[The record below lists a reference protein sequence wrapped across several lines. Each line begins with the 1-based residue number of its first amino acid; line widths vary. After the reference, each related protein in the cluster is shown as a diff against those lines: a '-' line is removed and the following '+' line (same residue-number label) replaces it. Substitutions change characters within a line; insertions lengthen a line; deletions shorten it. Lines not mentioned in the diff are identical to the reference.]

1 MRRGEAFR
9 GGCDKRAMDLKAL
22 RVLIIDDNRNAAEIV
37 RSILSSVGA
46 QHMEMAAT
54 AEKAFDM
61 LQASPFDL
69 AIVDQNL
76 GKGDEGITLVKRV
89 RTDPASA
96 NPYLP
101 VLMLT
106 GYTEQRRVQ
115 AARDAGVTEF
125 LSKPFTIVGLLRRM
139 EALIHQPR
147 PFVRS
152 EDYFGP
158 DRRRR
163 QDPDY
168 KGPERRKRPPEAS

>member
-1 MRRGEAFR
+1 
-9 GGCDKRAMDLKAL
+9 MDLRAL
-22 RVLIIDDNRNAAEIV
+22 RLLIVDDNRNAAEIV
-37 RSILSSVGA
+37 RSVLASVGA
-46 QHMEMAAT
+46 KDMSLVT
-54 AEKAFDM
+54 TPEKAFED
-61 LQASPFDL
+61 LQGGGYDL
-69 AIVDQNL
+69 CIVDQNL
-76 GKGDEGITLVKRV
+76 GKGDDGTELVRRI
-89 RTDPASA
+89 RTDPRSA

-101 VLMLT
+101 ILMLT

-125 LSKPFTIVGLLRRM
+125 LSKPFTIVGLLRRI
-139 EALIHQPR
+139 EALIHAPR

-168 KGPERRKRPPEAS
+168 KGPERRKRPPGGP

>member
-1 MRRGEAFR
+1 
-9 GGCDKRAMDLKAL
+9 MDLRAL
-22 RVLIIDDNRNAAEIV
+22 RLLIVDDNRNAAEIV
-37 RSILSSVGA
+37 RSVLASVGA
-46 QHMEMAAT
+46 KDMVLAAT
-54 AEKAFDM
+54 AERAFEDLQGGAFDM
-61 LQASPFDL
+61 L
-69 AIVDQNL
+69 IVDQNL
-76 GKGDEGITLVKRV
+76 GKGDEGIRLVQRV
-89 RTDPASA
+89 RTDPRSS

-101 VLMLT
+101 ILMLT

-125 LSKPFTIVGLLRRM
+125 LSKPFTIVGLLRRI
-139 EALIHQPR
+139 EALIHAPR

-168 KGPERRKRPPEAS
+168 KGPERRKASPRGS

>member
-1 MRRGEAFR
+1 
-9 GGCDKRAMDLKAL
+9 MDLKAL
-22 RVLIIDDNRNAAEIV
+22 RLLIVDDNRNAAEIV

-46 QHMEMAAT
+46 HQMEIAAT
-54 AEKAFDM
+54 ADRAFQI
-61 LQASPFDL
+61 LQAEPYDL
-69 AIVDQNL
+69 LIVDQNL
-76 GKGDEGITLVKRV
+76 GKGDEGISLVKRV
-89 RTDPASA
+89 RTDPAST

-101 VLMLT
+101 ILMLT

-139 EALIHQPR
+139 EALIHAPR

-152 EDYFGP
+152 ADYFGP

-168 KGPERRKRPPEAS
+168 KGPERRRPEGS

>member
-1 MRRGEAFR
+1 
-9 GGCDKRAMDLKAL
+9 MDLRAL
-22 RVLIIDDNRNAAEIV
+22 RILIVDDNRNAAEIV
-37 RSILSSVGA
+37 KSVLASVGA
-46 QHMEMAAT
+46 KDMEMATT
-54 AEKAFDM
+54 AEKAFEV
-61 LQASPFDL
+61 LQGGRCDL
-69 AIVDQNL
+69 VVVDQNL
-76 GKGDEGITLVKRV
+76 GKGDEGIALVRRI
-89 RTDPASA
+89 RTDPRSN

-101 VLMLT
+101 ILMLT

-139 EALIHQPR
+139 EALIHAPR

-163 QDPDY
+163 QDPEY
-168 KGPERRKRPPEAS
+168 KGPERRKPSRAP

>member
-1 MRRGEAFR
+1 
-9 GGCDKRAMDLKAL
+9 MDLKAL

-46 QHMEMAAT
+46 QQMDLAT
-54 AEKAFDM
+54 TADRAFDM
-61 LQASPFDL
+61 LQADPYDL
-69 AIVDQNL
+69 IIVDQNL
-76 GKGDEGITLVKRV
+76 GKGDEGIALVKRI
-89 RTDPASA
+89 RTDPASS

-101 VLMLT
+101 ILMLT

-125 LSKPFTIVGLLRRM
+125 LSKPFTILGLLRRM
-139 EALIHQPR
+139 EALIHAPR

-168 KGPERRKRPPEAS
+168 KGPERRKTPPSGD

>member
-1 MRRGEAFR
+1 
-9 GGCDKRAMDLKAL
+9 MDLKAL

-46 QHMEMAAT
+46 QQMDLAT
-54 AEKAFDM
+54 TADRAFDM
-61 LQASPFDL
+61 LQADPYDL
-69 AIVDQNL
+69 IIVDQNL
-76 GKGDEGITLVKRV
+76 GKGDEGIALVKRI
-89 RTDPASA
+89 RTDPAST

-101 VLMLT
+101 ILMLT

-125 LSKPFTIVGLLRRM
+125 LSKPFTILGLLRRM
-139 EALIHQPR
+139 EALIHAPR

-152 EDYFGP
+152 ADYFGP

-168 KGPERRKRPPEAS
+168 KGPERRKTPPSGD